1 MRCLSAFV
9 MVALLLFSG
18 PAMAAPP
25 YLLGFWYGTGQPND
39 KTNMWLEQFLPDGEF
54 RGQYRSCVGGKPQD
68 VTQTGRWSLAGD
80 RETIDIVTVNG
91 QYQPRSDPYQLI
103 AVEGQIWKYRY
114 LPLGYVFTAR
124 RVDEKFELPSCD
136 AIS

>member
-1 MRCLSAFV
+1 MRHLTAF
-9 MVALLLFSG
+9 AAAAWLLFAG
-18 PAMAAPP
+18 PAMAATP
-25 YLLGFWYGTGQPND
+25 YLLGFWFGTGQPNY

-68 VTQTGRWSLAGD
+68 MTQTGRWSLDGD
-80 RETIDIVTVNG
+80 RERIDILTANG
-91 QYQPRSDPYQLI
+91 QYQPRSDPYQL
-103 AVEGQIWKYRY
+103 VSVDEKTWKYRY

-124 RVDEKFELPSCD
+124 RVDDKFELPSCE

>member
-1 MRCLSAFV
+1 MRP
-9 MVALLLFSG
+9 LLILATAASILFGG
-18 PAMAAPP
+18 PALAATP
-25 YLLGFWYGTGQPND
+25 YLLGFWFGTGQPND

-68 VTQTGRWSLAGD
+68 MIQTGRWSLDGD
-80 RETIDIVTVNG
+80 KERIDILTVNG
-91 QYQPRSDPYQLI
+91 HYQPRSDPHQL
-103 AVEGQIWKYRY
+103 VSVDEKTWKYRY

-124 RVDEKFELPSCD
+124 RVDEKFELPSCE